1 VVSCVMMNTPSRSIA
16 LILEVRKE
24 CMQRFKDKRV
34 LVTGSG
40 RGIGAAIARRFALEG
55 ARVYLTARS
64 HEELSSTRDEL
75 RSLTSE
81 VEFVSLDLTQPAA
94 AAKLATYVEQLWG
107 GIDILVT
114 NAGATPQGG
123 FLELK
128 DEDWAIG
135 FELKLI
141 ANLRV
146 IKNTWPML
154 KAAKGH
160 LVMIGGGT
168 ARTPQRHLSLVS
180 AVNGG
185 IAALSKSVA
194 EQGLEDGIHVN
205 LVQPGTIQ
213 TSRRRKLME
222 KLAAQEGMDYAE
234 YLLDSTRRLQ
244 ISRLGEPGDV
254 AQLVAFLAT
263 EEARWIHGAIIDV
276 DGGQNKG
283 V

>member
-1 VVSCVMMNTPSRSIA
+1 
-16 LILEVRKE
+16 
-24 CMQRFKDKRV
+24 MQRFKDKRV

-64 HEELSSTRDEL
+64 HGELSSTCDEL

-81 VEFVSLDLTQPAA
+81 VEFASLDLTEPDA

-114 NAGATPQGG
+114 NAGAAPQGG

-128 DEDWAIG
+128 DEDWATG
-135 FELKLI
+135 FGLKLF

-146 IKNTWPML
+146 IKNTWTML
-154 KAAKGH
+154 KATRGH

-168 ARTPQRHLSLVS
+168 ARTPERHLSLVS

-194 EQGLEDGIHVN
+194 EQGLQDCIHVN

-213 TSRRRKLME
+213 TSRRRKMME
-222 KLAAQEGMDYAE
+222 KLAAQEGIEYAE
-234 YLLDSTRRLQ
+234 YLLEAAGRLK
-244 ISRLGEPGDV
+244 ISRLGEPADV
-254 AQLVAFLAT
+254 AEAVAFLAT

>member
-1 VVSCVMMNTPSRSIA
+1 
-16 LILEVRKE
+16 
-24 CMQRFKDKRV
+24 MQRFKDKRV

-81 VEFVSLDLTQPAA
+81 VEFASLDLTQPDA

-128 DEDWAIG
+128 DEDWATG
-135 FELKLI
+135 FELKLF

-194 EQGLEDGIHVN
+194 EQGLEDCIHVN

-222 KLAAQEGMDYAE
+222 KLAAQEGIDYAE
-234 YLLDSTRRLQ
+234 YLLDSTRRLK